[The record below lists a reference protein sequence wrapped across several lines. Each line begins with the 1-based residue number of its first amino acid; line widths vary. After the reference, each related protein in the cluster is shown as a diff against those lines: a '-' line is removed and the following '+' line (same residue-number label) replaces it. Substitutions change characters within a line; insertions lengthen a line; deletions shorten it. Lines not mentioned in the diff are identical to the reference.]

1 MNNDINERLS
11 AFIDNELHDDALID
25 EISNN
30 EQARATMVRYR
41 LIADVLNNH
50 YMPDG
55 MDVSTKVHEALD
67 QEATI
72 ITAKGWFSKS
82 NVVKQVSGLAVAATV
97 AAAAILIVGDFSPV
111 SNQQTNVAVGPITNQ
126 PIQMTSAMQRKLNG
140 YLVSHN
146 EFSASSRMKGVL
158 PYTRIASS
166 ARGER
171 VVVKAGAKL
180 EK

>member
-1 MNNDINERLS
+1 VNDDLNEKLS
-11 AFIDNELHDDALID
+11 AFIDNELHDEALID
-25 EISNN
+25 EISHN
-30 EQARATMVRYR
+30 EQVRAKMLRYR

-50 YMPDG
+50 YTAAG
-55 MDVSTKVHEALD
+55 MDVSSRVRDALD

-72 ITAKGWFSKS
+72 ITPKSWFNRA
-82 NVVKQVSGLAVAATV
+82 NVVKQISGLAVAATV
-97 AAAAILIVGDFSPV
+97 AAAAILIVGDFSATTNPQ
-111 SNQQTNVAVGPITNQ
+111 SNLAVGPITTQ

-146 EFSASSRMKGVL
+146 EFSASSRMNGVL

>member
-1 MNNDINERLS
+1 M
-11 AFIDNELHDDALID
+11 IDDDALID

-30 EQARATMVRYR
+30 EHVRAKMVRYR

-50 YMPDG
+50 YMTDG
-55 MDVSTKVHEALD
+55 MDISSKVHLALD

-72 ITAKGWFSKS
+72 VTPKNWFSKS

-97 AAAAILIVGDFSPV
+97 AAAAILIVGDFSPAT
-111 SNQQTNVAVGPITNQ
+111 SPQNNVAVGPITNQ